1 MGHTVELGSKA
12 QLGLGITAPYII
24 PPLIRAQLS
33 RTNQGIQEA
42 IAIREALWVNI
53 CQLRNALM
61 RPQKV
66 RCI

>member
-42 IAIREALWVNI
+42 IAIREAQRVDI
-53 CQLRNALM
+53 GRLRNPLM
-61 RPQKV
+61 RPQKARYV
-66 RCI
+66 